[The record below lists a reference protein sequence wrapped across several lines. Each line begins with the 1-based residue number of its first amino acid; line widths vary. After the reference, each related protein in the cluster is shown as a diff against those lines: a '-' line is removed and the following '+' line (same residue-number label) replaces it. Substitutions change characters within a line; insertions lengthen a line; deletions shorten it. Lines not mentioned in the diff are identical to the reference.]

1 MVRKNLQR
9 ERTEENENRK
19 AEGKRAGVRGLCH
32 SPALPGGSFISY
44 SSRLH
49 FCLVSCSLLM
59 TERLG
64 YNPAALSGDK
74 EGMHGLA
81 CPL

>member
-9 ERTEENENRK
+9 ERTEENETRK
-19 AEGKRAGVRGLCH
+19 AEGKEEEKGRLLRKESILAFA
-32 SPALPGGSFISY
+32 PSFP
-44 SSRLH
+44 
-49 FCLVSCSLLM
+49 SCFANALLM

-74 EGMHGLA
+74 EGTHGLA